1 MQIQYTQ
8 YLRCATRICKLY
20 WARLFFV
27 ICVRRLPSLRKYYI
41 CLGYMFAESPGIM
54 FFDSI
59 VNRWVDGKKYD
70 KTHANDKDINFC
82 QKIKR
87 RFHNYYLLENTTRR
101 INNSFDKYNI
111 QVQHGK
117 SARNVLLQIF
127 SSK

>member
-1 MQIQYTQ
+1 
-8 YLRCATRICKLY
+8 
-20 WARLFFV
+20 
-27 ICVRRLPSLRKYYI
+27 
-41 CLGYMFAESPGIM
+41 MFTESPGIM

-59 VNRWVDGKKYD
+59 VNRRVDGKKYD
-70 KTHANDKDINFC
+70 ETHTNDKDINFC

-87 RFHNYYLLENTTRR
+87 RFHNYYLPGNTTKR